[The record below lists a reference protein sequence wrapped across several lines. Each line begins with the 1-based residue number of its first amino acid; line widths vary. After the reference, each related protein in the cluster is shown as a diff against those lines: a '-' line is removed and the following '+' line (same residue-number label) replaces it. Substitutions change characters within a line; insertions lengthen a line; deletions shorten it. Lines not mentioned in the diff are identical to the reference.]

1 MTRLSFRRTTRPRQ
15 PLLPLLP
22 NEPRLLQSAR
32 EKALTTRFLQP
43 AWADLERLFV
53 WLRGELDG
61 PLREQRPDK
70 LGKPYPL
77 GQCLEISQA
86 MEKRLARLNGE
97 ALAGSEDEP
106 GYRALRA
113 FIDHGGTLRQVWG
126 DLRGQYF
133 QNAFLLGDCYL
144 DVAND
149 TVDAAKPPVELLPF
163 AESGLVPIRDYAHF
177 TRVAERYWQARV
189 LPNHL
194 LPELAP
200 YFPLVVIQPGG
211 RAQLHGLFDYLISLT
226 CRGAFQPSEAAL
238 KAPPLDA
245 AVFTRLREGVD
256 PALTLPASPRDGREQ
271 ALAACR
277 RARKAGRHQDVAARN
292 AAVKS
297 ALAVNGQLARLQVLP
312 S

>member
-1 MTRLSFRRTTRPRQ
+1 MTRSSFRYTNRARQ
-15 PLLPLLP
+15 PPLPLLP
-22 NEPRLLQSAR
+22 NEPRLLNPVH
-32 EKALTTRFLQP
+32 EKALTRRFLQP

-53 WLRGELDG
+53 WLRRELDG
-61 PLREQRPDK
+61 PLREQRPEK

-77 GQCLEISQA
+77 GQCLEISQVMA
-86 MEKRLARLNGE
+86 RRLVSLHDE
-97 ALAGSEDEP
+97 PLIGSEAEP

-113 FIDHGGTLRQVWG
+113 FLDHGGTLRQVWG

-149 TVDAAKPPVELLPF
+149 TVDAAKPSVELLPF
-163 AESGLVPIRDYAHF
+163 AESGLVAIRDYAHF
-177 TRVAERYWQARV
+177 ARVAERYWQARV

-211 RAQLHGLFDYLISLT
+211 RAQLHGLFDYLIALT
-226 CRGAFQPSEAAL
+226 CRGAFRPSEAAL
-238 KAPPLDA
+238 KAGPVDA
-245 AVFTRLREGVD
+245 AVFARLRKGCD
-256 PALTLPASPRDGREQ
+256 PSLRLPASPRDGREQ
-271 ALAACR
+271 AQAECR
-277 RARKAGRHQDVAARN
+277 RARKSGRHQDVAARN
-292 AAVKS
+292 AAVKA